1 MTDYRVKWYSG
12 RVSNERPISI
22 IVDGEEIQI
31 LKILKEELLEDAFT
45 RNRKRLF
52 IVKTEIGKF
61 EILYNQDNYKDEV
74 KPIK

>member
-31 LKILKEELLEDAFT
+31 LKILKEELIEDTFT

>member
-31 LKILKEELLEDAFT
+31 LKILKEEFIEDAFT

>member
-31 LKILKEELLEDAFT
+31 LKILKEELIEDAFT

-52 IVKTEIGKF
+52 IVKTKIGKF

>member
-22 IVDGEEIQI
+22 IVDGEEIQV

>member
-12 RVSNERPISI
+12 RVTNERPISI

-52 IVKTEIGKF
+52 IVKTEMGKF